1 MRIAKNYGFKEL
13 ESPGEGTYRKFVGID
28 ELINRLHQYIKVL
41 KFGYGRATD
50 HASEDIRQQKISREE
65 GKRLVKEYDLQPLGI
80 NYLSQISDFL
90 EYSNHQLT
98 EILEKYRNLDIWKK
112 NENNEWFIPNHLD
125 N

>member
-1 MRIAKNYGFKEL
+1 M
-13 ESPGEGTYRKFVGID
+13 
-28 ELINRLHQYIKVL
+28 
-41 KFGYGRATD
+41 
-50 HASEDIRQQKISREE
+50 
-65 GKRLVKEYDLQPLGI
+65 KEYDLQPLGI